1 MHSAG
6 DRQLSLIIGCIYCTI
21 ANKDDKA
28 RAQLLAEKK
37 NQILNIENH
46 T

>member
-6 DRQLSLIIGCIYCTI
+6 DRQFSINNMYCTI

-28 RAQLLAEKK
+28 RAQLLAEKTK
-37 NQILNIENH
+37 
-46 T
+46 